1 MFRVVGRDTEGRS
14 RELSVAASTEEEAR
28 SIAQGAGL
36 VGIERVSVPPAVI
49 PSRLPKLSGFAL
61 GCLSSV
67 ICVALVIAGAVIGGL
82 VARDSAPPPG
92 EGEGAIRSIAP
103 SLLIFRDLD
112 NALHGAVVGAV
123 IGLVCGAA
131 LLVACYQRLRERR
144 NRA

>member
-1 MFRVVGRDTEGRS
+1 MFRVVGRDAEGRS

-28 SIAQGAGL
+28 SIARNAGL
-36 VGIERVSVPPAVI
+36 IGVERVSVPPTVI
-49 PSRLPKLSGFAL
+49 PSRLPELSGFAL

-82 VARDSAPPPG
+82 VARDSAPSPG

-112 NALHGAVVGAV
+112 HALHGAAVGAV

-131 LLVACYQRLRERR
+131 LLVACYQHIRERR